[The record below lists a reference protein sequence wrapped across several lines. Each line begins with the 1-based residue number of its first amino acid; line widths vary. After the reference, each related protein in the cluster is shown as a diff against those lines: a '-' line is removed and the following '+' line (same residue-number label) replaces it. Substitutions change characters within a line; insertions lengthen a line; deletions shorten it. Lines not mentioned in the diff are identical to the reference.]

1 MDGWLMR
8 VATGDDIP
16 AVTHILNE
24 AGGRLEE
31 RGLDQWGHGWISE
44 SRMAKMVH
52 RGETYVAIE
61 HGRAVAT
68 VTLSE
73 DPGPFWTPDERAERT
88 IYMGKLAR
96 TDSAPPGIGV
106 WIMNVWV
113 PGWAWENGYDIVRL
127 DAWRTNPSLH
137 RFYSTRG
144 WDYVRTE
151 EVEFNKSGALF
162 ERKAQPRPG
171 QLCGSCD
178 A

>member
-1 MDGWLMR
+1 MR
-8 VATGDDIP
+8 KATGDDIET
-16 AVTHILNE
+16 VTRILNE
-24 AGGRLEE
+24 AGGRLADA
-31 RGLDQWGHGWISE
+31 GLDQWGHGWMPE
-44 SRMAKMVH
+44 SRMAPMIQ
-52 RGETYVAIE
+52 RGETYVAIQD
-61 HGRAVAT
+61 GRAVAT

-96 TDSAPPGIGV
+96 LTEAPSGIGV
-106 WIMNVWV
+106 MNVWV
-113 PGWAWENGYDIVRL
+113 PGWAWENGYDVVRL

-144 WDYVRTE
+144 WRYVRTE
-151 EVEFNKSGALF
+151 EVHLNKSGVLF
-162 ERKAQPRPG
+162 ERKARPRPG